1 MSDIDSYLQ
10 NISPSQ
16 RQEFERIRL
25 IVMRLAPDA
34 KETIS
39 YGIPTFSVNDKP
51 LVHFGVFKNH
61 ISIFP
66 TSHPTQVLKDKLK
79 DFKVSRGTVRFTLDN
94 PLPEKVIK
102 DMLLVRLTDIYK
114 Q

>member
-16 RQEFERIRL
+16 RHEFERIRL
-25 IVMRLAPDA
+25 IVMQVAPEA
-34 KETIS
+34 KESIS
-39 YGIPTFSVNDKP
+39 YGIPTFTVNDKP
-51 LVHFGVFKNH
+51 LVHFGVYKNH
-61 ISIFP
+61 ISLFS

-79 DFKVSRGTVRFTLDN
+79 DFKISRGTVRFALDN
-94 PLPEKVIK
+94 PLPEKLIK